1 MMQEIWQKNRKVLI
15 QALSAL
21 AIFLVASNLA
31 RGDRSEHEKYLLLYE
46 EDAQVVAQDLD
57 ELDGIVDVE
66 RKSRS
71 ALEARNQDLLK
82 KLGISYSASHQPS
95 RDEASVST
103 DFKRAKDLVWNGF
116 RESANRN
123 GMVTPAEIP
132 NFDER
137 GDLTLEQWAD
147 RYLLLE
153 VLDRFV
159 KVCLQG
165 GISRIDQ
172 VAPGSRI
179 QEPLEDEKKVL
190 ARYPI
195 NVKIVCSPEQLSEL
209 LVRFQRDG
217 GFLSLEPSR
226 VVPEKNGGNL
236 VEVDLVVAG
245 IDMEDPREE
254 NTPNRRGT
262 GRSRGGF

>member
-1 MMQEIWQKNRKVLI
+1 MIQEIWQKNRKVLI

-31 RGDRSEHEKYLLLYE
+31 RGYRSEHEKFLLLYE

-71 ALEARNQDLLK
+71 ALEERNQDLMK
-82 KLGISYSASHQPS
+82 KLGISYSATHQS
-95 RDEASVST
+95 TADEASVST

-116 RESANRN
+116 RESANRS

-137 GDLTLEQWAD
+137 GDLSLEQWAD
-147 RYLLLE
+147 RYRLLE

-172 VAPGSRI
+172 VVPGSRI
-179 QEPLEDEKKVL
+179 QEPLDDEAKVL
-190 ARYPI
+190 ARYPL
-195 NVKIVCSPEQLSEL
+195 NVKMLCSPAQLSEM

-217 GFLSLEPSR
+217 GFLSLEPTR
-226 VVPEKNGGNL
+226 VAPETNGGTL
-236 VEVDLVVAG
+236 LEVDLLVVG
-245 IDMEDPREE
+245 IDMEDPRQED
-254 NTPNRRGT
+254 TPNRRGA